1 MIMNITHAQNT
12 KSVEEFAAYIQRRL
26 QSNTRN
32 WWEVATAFSEAR
44 DMYGTGSKQFKELS
58 KITRFSES
66 TIAKMI
72 SIINSDRLKKYAV
85 SLSSVHSWGTLY
97 AISSLTDEQFEA
109 LKVKYKLDEPK
120 TLAPFI
126 TQADVSRFKKEP
138 SKRSVFRGY
147 AVVQVDDEAVK
158 GGLLDGKEYEEL
170 LKLLEKMESLSS
182 YVAVKRVGNDE
193 KEELSRLNLLE
204 NKVQQIIRRLY
215 IEGIN
220 ATLAKYTLNKGETT
234 AVLRTRIL
242 GKNRDELMMD
252 FELDAE
258 EAFKYLGLDY
268 NMAAF
273 YKQAES
279 EVNAAERALADKY
292 AKKVLSRLP
301 VMKEPEED
309 EEASWNEVRQQFAEK
324 KEKEQARRER
334 WKIAMKDVV

>member
-1 MIMNITHAQNT
+1 MNITHAQNT
-12 KSVEEFAAYIQRRL
+12 KSVEEFAVYIQRRL

-109 LKVKYKLDEPK
+109 LKVKYKLDEQQ

-147 AVVQVDDEAVK
+147 AIVQVDDEAVK

-170 LKLLEKMESLSS
+170 LNLLEKMETLSS

-193 KEELSRLNLLE
+193 KEELSRLSRVD
-204 NKVQQIIRRLY
+204 NKVQQIIRRVY
-215 IEGIN
+215 TEGIN
-220 ATLAKYTLNKGETT
+220 AALAKYTLNKGETT
-234 AVLRTRIL
+234 AVLRTRVL

-301 VMKEPEED
+301 VVKEPEED
-309 EEASWNEVRQQFAEK
+309 ERAAIEQMIKDLAKTRGFK
-324 KEKEQARRER
+324 KVKRSD
-334 WKIAMKDVV
+334 IAFK